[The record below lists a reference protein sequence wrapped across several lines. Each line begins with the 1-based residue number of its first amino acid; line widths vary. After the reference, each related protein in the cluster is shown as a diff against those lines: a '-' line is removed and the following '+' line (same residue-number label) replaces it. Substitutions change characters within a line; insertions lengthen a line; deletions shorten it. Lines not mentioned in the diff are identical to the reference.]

1 MRTEI
6 LQREIKNDRR
16 GDPFSFRLPAFEVLQ
31 CLCDWEIIVNV
42 DGVFSHL
49 TELEPMRRRRSPEN
63 SLKTKKLG
71 HIPVDP
77 NVSNAKNPLRTTDTS
92 KF

>member
-16 GDPFSFRLPAFEVLQ
+16 GDPFSFPLPAFEVLQ

-49 TELEPMRRRRSPEN
+49 TELDRADQ
-63 SLKTKKLG
+63 KTHL
-71 HIPVDP
+71 
-77 NVSNAKNPLRTTDTS
+77 TS
-92 KF
+92 RDRIGVM

>member
-49 TELEPMRRRRSPEN
+49 TELDRADQ
-63 SLKTKKLG
+63 KTHL
-71 HIPVDP
+71 
-77 NVSNAKNPLRTTDTS
+77 TS
-92 KF
+92 RDRIGVM